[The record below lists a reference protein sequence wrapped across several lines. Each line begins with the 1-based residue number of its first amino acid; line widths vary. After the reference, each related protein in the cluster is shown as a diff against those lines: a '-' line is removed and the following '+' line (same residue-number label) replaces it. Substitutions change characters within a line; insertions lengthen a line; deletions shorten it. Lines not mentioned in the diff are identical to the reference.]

1 MTDTSQTPH
10 SAPKESGF
18 GRFLRATEIDPRL
31 LGMIGALVLISI
43 AFHLYPTLAK
53 FFPGL
58 YGAMVEGKGSA
69 SDAFAMLSPS
79 SIWESGDFLT
89 PRNLWNLSVQ
99 TAYIGVMATG
109 MVLVIITRN
118 IDLSVGSIMGVVG
131 MYMGLMQVH
140 WLPDGM
146 GLGLGHPAIWIVT
159 ALFGILVGTTI
170 GALQG
175 SMIAYLSIP
184 SFIVTLGGLLVW
196 RGMAFLVEGG
206 KTIAPLDETFSLI
219 GGGSFGALGGSGSWI
234 FAGIAC
240 AVVIWAM
247 VNGRSSRKRHGFP
260 LRPVWAEVF
269 VSGSIIAVIVGA
281 TAVVNS
287 YIWPVG
293 NIQKYYTQLGQE
305 VPACGQKN
313 GDIHSDVCASF
324 SHGYAY
330 PVLILIAVAIFMTI
344 LMTRTRFGRYV
355 FAIGGNP
362 EAAALSGINTRAM
375 TIKIFALMGGLAGLA
390 AVIGSARQN
399 SATNAMGNLDELYVI
414 AAAVVGGTSL
424 AGGVG
429 TIYGA
434 IIGALILTAL
444 QTGMVL
450 IGFGDGS
457 YQRIVIGCALV
468 LAVWLDIIYR
478 KRIK

>member
-1 MTDTSQTPH
+1 MTDTTHRPQ
-10 SAPKESGF
+10 APGADEGPV

-31 LGMIGALVLISI
+31 LGMIGALLLIWVSFEAYSTFVLDRPSM
-43 AFHLYPTLAK
+43 LL
-53 FFPGL
+53 
-58 YGAMVEGKGSA
+58 GAAQAEANG
-69 SDAFAMLSPS
+69 
-79 SIWESGDFLT
+79 FLT

-99 TAYIGVMATG
+99 TAYIGIMATG

-118 IDLSVGSIMGVVG
+118 IDLSVGSIMGMVG
-131 MYMGLMQVH
+131 MYMGLLQVE
-140 WLPDGM
+140 WLTPA
-146 GLGLGHPAIWIVT
+146 LGLGHPSIWIITVAFGVAMG
-159 ALFGILVGTTI
+159 ALI

-175 SMIAYLSIP
+175 SMIAYMNIP

-196 RGMAFLVEGG
+196 RGAAFLVAGG
-206 KTIAPLDETFSLI
+206 KTIAPLDDTFALI
-219 GGGSFGALGGSGSWI
+219 GGGSFGALGTTGSWI
-234 FAGIAC
+234 FGGIAC
-240 AVVIWAM
+240 IGVVWAT
-247 VNGRSSRKRHGFP
+247 VNARKSRMNHGFP
-260 LRPVWAEVF
+260 LRPMWAEWF
-269 VSGSIIAVIVGA
+269 VGGLICAVILGT
-281 TAVVNS
+281 TAMVNS
-287 YIWPVG
+287 YIWPRG
-293 NIQKYYTQLGQE
+293 NIQKYYESIGQE
-305 VPACGQKN
+305 LPACAQDN
-313 GDIHSDVCASF
+313 DTIYSDVCATF
-324 SHGYAY
+324 GHGYAY
-330 PVLILIAVAIFMTI
+330 PVLIMIVVAILMTV

-375 TIKIFALMGGLAGLA
+375 TVKIFTLMGALAGIA

-434 IIGALILTAL
+434 IIGALILTSL

-457 YQRIVIGCALV
+457 YQRIVIGIALV
-468 LAVWLDIIYR
+468 LAVWLDIVYR